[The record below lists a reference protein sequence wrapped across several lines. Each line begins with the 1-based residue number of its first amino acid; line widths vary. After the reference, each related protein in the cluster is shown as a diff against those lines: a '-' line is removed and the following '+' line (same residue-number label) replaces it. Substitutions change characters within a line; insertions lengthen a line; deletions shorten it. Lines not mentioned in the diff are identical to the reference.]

1 VTAKNAKQAKR
12 ENTIIRTHNYHIL
25 HYLPLYS
32 PTFLEMNTQ
41 NLREILFEKNLEKNT
56 EKEAKNSYLFI
67 IILYENPS

>member
-1 VTAKNAKQAKR
+1 
-12 ENTIIRTHNYHIL
+12 
-25 HYLPLYS
+25 
-32 PTFLEMNTQ
+32 MNTQ